1 VEHLKTPKRIAL
13 FLFAG
18 LAWDL
23 WINRNKMAIERI
35 FPSNPLSILYSRISF
50 LQKWRLLFK
59 PTDREEVEEVRKKL
73 KTWAG
78 KSKPKRD
85 QATNIEEF

>member
-1 VEHLKTPKRIAL
+1 
-13 FLFAG
+13 
-18 LAWDL
+18 
-23 WINRNKMAIERI
+23 
-35 FPSNPLSILYSRISF
+35 

-85 QATNIEEF
+85 QATNIEEL